1 MRRLLGQIQ
10 EPGAI
15 WPFVMAKPRPS
26 PSVSSRR
33 LRNVLTANGVLSITL
48 AAIALLL
55 FFAFSVVD
63 IEPGQ
68 AAVRLNR
75 ITGSQVAVTT
85 PGWTMRIPFVHTVH
99 ILDAAPHTF
108 SMQGETDSDALHVA
122 RLTVRASDGSNFHFE
137 DTTIIFQLRPSDAVN
152 AVRDSGPGDGF
163 LSWMRPYARSILRDE
178 FGRESTIDVSDPTT
192 YEAATARAKDR
203 LNQVLNPHGVLV
215 SQLVTP
221 RPKFNEAY
229 EQAIEERN
237 ALGNQE
243 QVIKSNLDRAGTE
256 RERRLAE
263 VDQVQN
269 HLIQERRAAL
279 ESDLAKA
286 ITSQA
291 QAKREADTY
300 HIGKI
305 AAGQA
310 ALSAAESAAKQI
322 EAELE
327 AKYQSRKAE
336 IDAFRTQPVERVME
350 RLATRLQNVTIHIQ
364 PYADDAAPQ
373 RLNVQGVTGQ

>member
-1 MRRLLGQIQ
+1 M
-10 EPGAI
+10 
-15 WPFVMAKPRPS
+15 VKPRPVT
-26 PSVSSRR
+26 PETAQRFRR
-33 LRNVLTANGVLSITL
+33 FLTNNGALRVGLAAVAVVVLS
-48 AAIALLL
+48 
-55 FFAFSVVD
+55 AFSVVD

-68 AAVRLNR
+68 AAVRLNK
-75 ITGSQVAVTT
+75 ITGSQAAVTT
-85 PGWTMRIPFVHTVH
+85 PGWTLRVPFVHTVH
-99 ILDAAPHTF
+99 MLDAAPHSF
-108 SMQGETDSDALHVA
+108 SMQGDREVDALHVQ

-137 DTTIIFQLRPSDAVN
+137 DTTIVFQLVPSDAVS
-152 AVRDSGPGDGF
+152 AVRDGGPGEGF
-163 LSWMRPYARSILRDE
+163 LMWMRPYVRSILRDE

-203 LNQVLNPHGVLV
+203 LNKVLNPHGVMV

-243 QVIKSNLDRAGTE
+243 QVIKSNLDRAATE

-269 HLIQERRAAL
+269 HLIQERRATL

-300 HIGKI
+300 HIEKI
-305 AAGQA
+305 SAGQA
-310 ALSAAESAAKQI
+310 SLSAAEGAAKQM

-327 AKYQSRKAE
+327 AKYQSRKSE

-373 RLNVQGVTGQ
+373 RLNVQGVNGQ

>member
-1 MRRLLGQIQ
+1 MASRKDPQKLTPLISRLRRGLLGGGVI
-10 EPGAI
+10 PI
-15 WPFVMAKPRPS
+15 
-26 PSVSSRR
+26 
-33 LRNVLTANGVLSITL
+33 VLALGLL
-48 AAIALLL
+48 AGLMT
-55 FFAFSVVD
+55 FSVVD

-68 AAVRLNR
+68 AAVRLNN
-75 ITGSQVAVTT
+75 ITGGQEAVTT
-85 PGWTMRIPFVHTVH
+85 PGWTTRVPFVHTVH

-108 SMQGETDSDALHVA
+108 SLQGEQDIDDLHVQ

-137 DTTIIFQLRPSDAVN
+137 DTTIIFQLRPSDAVA
-152 AVRDSGPGDGF
+152 AVRDSGPGDGY
-163 LSWMRPYARSILRDE
+163 LGWLRPYVRAILRDE

-192 YEAATARAKDR
+192 YEAATQRARDR
-203 LNQVLNPHGVLV
+203 LNQVLNPHGIGV

-221 RPKFNEAY
+221 RPKFSDAY

-256 RERRLAE
+256 RDRRLAE

-269 HLIQERRAAL
+269 HLIQERRASL
-279 ESDLAKA
+279 ESDLAKG
-286 ITSQA
+286 TTLQA
-291 QAKREADTY
+291 QSKREADTY
-300 HIGKI
+300 HIEKI
-305 AAGQA
+305 GAGQA
-310 ALSAAESAAKQI
+310 ALSAAEGAAKPM

-327 AKYQSRKAE
+327 AKYLSRKAE

-350 RLATRLQNVTIHIQ
+350 KLASRLQNVTIHIQ

-373 RLNVQGVTGQ
+373 RLNVQGVNQ

>member
-1 MRRLLGQIQ
+1 MAKPTPTNFGAARRFRRLLTVNDWIRIGL
-10 EPGAI
+10 A
-15 WPFVMAKPRPS
+15 AAA
-26 PSVSSRR
+26 VS
-33 LRNVLTANGVLSITL
+33 ALSI
-48 AAIALLL
+48 
-55 FFAFSVVD
+55 FSVVD

-68 AAVRLNR
+68 AAVRLNK
-75 ITGSQVAVTT
+75 ITGSQTAVTT
-85 PGWTMRIPFVHTVH
+85 PGWTMRVPFVHTVH
-99 ILDAAPHTF
+99 VLDAAPHTF
-108 SMQGETDSDALHVA
+108 SMQGEQNVDALHVE

-137 DTTIIFQLRPSDAVN
+137 DTSIIFQLRPSDAVN
-152 AVRDSGPGDGF
+152 AVRDAGPGEGH
-163 LSWMRPYARSILRDE
+163 LMWMRPYVRSLLRDE
-178 FGRESTIDVSDPTT
+178 FGRESTIDVSNPTT

-203 LNQVLNPHGVLV
+203 LNQVLNPHGVMV

-243 QVIKSNLDRAGTE
+243 QVIRSNLDRAGTE

-269 HLIQERRAAL
+269 HLIQERRATL

-300 HIGKI
+300 HIEKI
-305 AAGQA
+305 SAGQA
-310 ALSAAESAAKQI
+310 SLSAAEGAAKQM

-373 RLNVQGVTGQ
+373 RLNVQGVNGQ

>member
-1 MRRLLGQIQ
+1 MAKTRPNAPAAAHRLRRLFSG
-10 EPGAI
+10 GGM
-15 WPFVMAKPRPS
+15 F
-26 PSVSSRR
+26 R
-33 LRNVLTANGVLSITL
+33 LIL
-48 AAIALLL
+48 AALVLAAL
-55 FFAFSVVD
+55 ATFSVVD

-75 ITGSQVAVTT
+75 ITGGQAAVTT
-85 PGWTMRIPFVHTVH
+85 PGWTLRVPFIHTVH
-99 ILDAAPHTF
+99 VLDAAPHTF
-108 SMQGETDSDALHVA
+108 SMQGEESVDALHVE

-137 DTTIIFQLRPSDAVN
+137 DTTIIFQLRPSDAVS
-152 AVRDSGPGDGF
+152 AVRDGGPDDGY
-163 LSWMRPYARSILRDE
+163 LMWMRPYVRSILRDE

-203 LNQVLNPHGVLV
+203 LNQVLNPHGVMV

-243 QVIKSNLDRAGTE
+243 QVIRSNLDRAGTE

-263 VDQVQN
+263 VDQIQN
-269 HLIQERRAAL
+269 HQIQERRATL

-286 ITSQA
+286 TTSQA
-291 QAKREADTY
+291 QAKRETDTY
-300 HIGKI
+300 HIEKI

-310 ALSAAESAAKQI
+310 ALSAATGAAKQL

-350 RLATRLQNVTIHIQ
+350 RLATRLSNVTIHIQ

-373 RLNVQGVTGQ
+373 RLNVQGVTGNE

>member
-1 MRRLLGQIQ
+1 
-10 EPGAI
+10 
-15 WPFVMAKPRPS
+15 MAKTKPFTPEAAQKF
-26 PSVSSRR
+26 RR
-33 LRNVLTANGVLSITL
+33 FLSGDGAFRIVL
-48 AAIALLL
+48 AALVLVALS
-55 FFAFSVVD
+55 AFSVVD

-68 AAVRLNR
+68 AAVRLNK
-75 ITGSQVAVTT
+75 ITGGQSAVTT
-85 PGWTMRIPFVHTVH
+85 PGWTLRVPFVHTVH
-99 ILDAAPHTF
+99 VLDAAPHTF
-108 SMQGETDSDALHVA
+108 SMQGEQDTDALHVE

-137 DTTIIFQLRPSDAVN
+137 DTAIIFQLRPGDAVN
-152 AVRDSGPGDGF
+152 AVRDGGPGDGY
-163 LSWMRPYARSILRDE
+163 LMWLRPYVRSLLRDE

-203 LNQVLNPHGVLV
+203 LNQVLNPHGVMV

-221 RPKFNEAY
+221 RPKFNELY

-263 VDQVQN
+263 VDQIQN

-286 ITSQA
+286 TTSQA
-291 QAKREADTY
+291 QAKRETDTY
-300 HIGKI
+300 HIEKI

-310 ALSAAESAAKQI
+310 ALSAALGAAKQL
-322 EAELE
+322 ELE
-327 AKYQSRKAE
+327 LQAKYSSRKAE
-336 IDAFRTQPVERVME
+336 IDAFRGQPLERVME

-373 RLNVQGVTGQ
+373 RLNVEGVSQ